1 MSRIQLVEVISK
13 ITINSILGKCP
24 SDQKL
29 LGEESA
35 KGTGAGEAS
44 HWNTAC
50 AGVCRRVRMH
60 VHRSL
65 CLKQEEQIMSQIF
78 QRTGHTS
85 TPPASVLVTEP
96 RFLKQIKQRLASST
110 AICVTLHDSGAV
122 LEFQFP
128 LKQKGKN
135 SLDDMRIPGDHP
147 QDEDC
152 LCVVQSS
159 A

>member
-1 MSRIQLVEVISK
+1 MR
-13 ITINSILGKCP
+13 
-24 SDQKL
+24 
-29 LGEESA
+29 
-35 KGTGAGEAS
+35 
-44 HWNTAC
+44 
-50 AGVCRRVRMH
+50 

-78 QRTGHTS
+78 QGTGHTS

-96 RFLKQIKQRLASST
+96 RFLKQIKQGLDSSP
-110 AICVTLHDSGAV
+110 AICVTLRDSGVV
-122 LEFQFP
+122 LEFQIP
-128 LKQKGKN
+128 LKQKRKN
-135 SLDDMRIPGDHP
+135 SLDGMRIPRDHP